1 MKWESVK
8 LIDCCSKIGS
18 GSTPRGGSQVY
29 IDEGISLIRS
39 QNVYNLRFEYEGLA
53 YITENA
59 AQKLAGVTVEPNDI
73 LLNITGDSVARTC
86 LVPDNT
92 LPARVNQHVAIIRP
106 FSHVLNAKFLSYY
119 LASPYMQKVML
130 GLAVGK
136 GASRNAITKE
146 MIERFVIPFP
156 PVHAQEQIVDVLS
169 SYDDFIEN
177 NRRQIKLLEQAAQR
191 LYKEWFIDLHFPGWD
206 TKSIVDGLPE
216 GWRKGVLSETLDV
229 LYGRE
234 HKNIPDGDIPVY
246 GSGGLMRRC
255 SQSLYQGESILIPRK
270 GSLNNLMYVNE
281 AFWTVDTMFYTRIS
295 LNDGAIYLYFCL
307 RRFDFYAMDIGAAV
321 PSMTSSILN
330 SIEVSI
336 PSPEVLDGFDSVVA
350 PIFAQIHNLDEQI
363 NKLSEIRDR
372 LLPKLMSG
380 ELEIENDLS

>member
-1 MKWESVK
+1 MKWEIRK
-8 LIDCCSKIGS
+8 LTECCESITDGDHLAPPKTDSGVPFITISNIDGYNQVDFS
-18 GSTPRGGSQVY
+18 STMYVPQQY
-29 IDEGISLIRS
+29 FDSLADTRKPK
-39 QNVYNLRFEYEGLA
+39 Q
-53 YITENA
+53 
-59 AQKLAGVTVEPNDI
+59 NDI
-73 LLNITGDSVARTC
+73 LYSVVGSFG
-86 LVPDNT
+86 VPVLIMNDK
-92 LPARVNQHVAIIRP
+92 P
-106 FSHVLNAKFLSYY
+106 FSFQRHIAILRPNDSIDPRFLYY
-119 LASPYMQKVML
+119 TMKSPMFYSQADAIALGAAQRTISLASLRGMEVKVPAIDMQRQIADIL
-130 GLAVGK
+130 SAYDGL
-136 GASRNAITKE
+136 
-146 MIERFVIPFP
+146 
-156 PVHAQEQIVDVLS
+156 
-169 SYDDFIEN
+169 IEN
-177 NRRQIKLLEQAAQR
+177 NRRQIKLLEEAAQR

-229 LYGRE
+229 LYGRD

-295 LNDGAIYLYFCL
+295 LNDGAKYLYFCL
-307 RRFDFYAMDIGAAV
+307 KRFDFYDMDIGAAV

-350 PIFAQIHNLDEQI
+350 PIFGKIHNLDEQI

-380 ELEIENDLS
+380 ELEIENELS